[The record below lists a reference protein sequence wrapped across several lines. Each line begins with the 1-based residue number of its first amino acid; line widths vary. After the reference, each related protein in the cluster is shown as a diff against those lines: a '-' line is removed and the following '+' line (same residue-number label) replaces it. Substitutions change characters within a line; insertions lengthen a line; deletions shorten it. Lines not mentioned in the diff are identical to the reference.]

1 MSSSVLTLVCRK
13 MLELFFSFYM
23 KLTAMLTPLSKRRQP
38 AQPQT
43 KKKYDSAA
51 KMREKRKDPAYVFKQ
66 EYLRT
71 MLRIQKER
79 EYKPTH
85 STLTKY
91 QITLKEINEIRAKQ
105 GWDPIHVFVPK
116 QFTPTPGNVIQ
127 AEITAETKLALS
139 KYAEEQRLRIVEK
152 KGAVDAYQE
161 QLKRAN
167 RGKIVEI
174 DRANLFSINTIIQY
188 FIRNPGIPAKNSCAA
203 STRTDDT
210 LRTYFGIKIDKDGNR
225 VWRGKG
231 GLFFHIFNNWKDGHC
246 SKDIR
251 PCLGQVDDLLV
262 WLKERQSIWKT
273 ASSKLAAL
281 TPLLVVLGEYPPIRD
296 KPLAKRAVEKIAHL
310 RQDLKSKTRIEQNT
324 RRRQE
329 VVSPFEDI
337 KLAIY
342 DTFQKK
348 NDEPTPNGKID
359 KAWLYIQL
367 YDECPV
373 RDDLGSLL
381 MVFEDVPTGITEK
394 VSTNRFHEATKRK
407 LNAINDGNNIIFIP
421 PEMDKPVTLALHRF
435 KTYKTF
441 GIHLKKL
448 SLDLSNEVRLY
459 AAELKG
465 KYLFGKGK
473 MSNYVS
479 TMLTKAGIKDKRA
492 DPEYKAK
499 VNVGSINVLR
509 KSYISR
515 ALNDPSLSE
524 FDREDLAFAMKHSPD
539 TSPKY
544 LREYGLNRAMEE
556 KKRLENITYD

>member
-1 MSSSVLTLVCRK
+1 MNITMSSSVLTLVCRK
-13 MLELFFSFYM
+13 MLEFFFSFYM

-231 GLFFHIFNNWKDGHC
+231 GL
-246 SKDIR
+246 S
-251 PCLGQVDDLLV
+251 
-262 WLKERQSIWKT
+262 SISSTTGKT
-273 ASSKLAAL
+273 ATA
-281 TPLLVVLGEYPPIRD
+281 
-296 KPLAKRAVEKIAHL
+296 
-310 RQDLKSKTRIEQNT
+310 
-324 RRRQE
+324 RR
-329 VVSPFEDI
+329 
-337 KLAIY
+337 
-342 DTFQKK
+342 T
-348 NDEPTPNGKID
+348 
-359 KAWLYIQL
+359 
-367 YDECPV
+367 
-373 RDDLGSLL
+373 
-381 MVFEDVPTGITEK
+381 
-394 VSTNRFHEATKRK
+394 
-407 LNAINDGNNIIFIP
+407 
-421 PEMDKPVTLALHRF
+421 
-435 KTYKTF
+435 
-441 GIHLKKL
+441 
-448 SLDLSNEVRLY
+448 
-459 AAELKG
+459 
-465 KYLFGKGK
+465 
-473 MSNYVS
+473 
-479 TMLTKAGIKDKRA
+479 
-492 DPEYKAK
+492 
-499 VNVGSINVLR
+499 
-509 KSYISR
+509 
-515 ALNDPSLSE
+515 
-524 FDREDLAFAMKHSPD
+524 
-539 TSPKY
+539 
-544 LREYGLNRAMEE
+544 
-556 KKRLENITYD
+556 